1 MKTDQ
6 LEYFRRMLT
15 DKVDELNRECGK
27 AMAGMAGEKENLA
40 DPNDRA
46 SEESEW
52 TVEFRIRERE
62 RNLVL
67 KIREAIKR
75 IDEGTFG
82 VCEECGEP
90 ISLQRLKARPVTT
103 YCIDCKTQE
112 ERRQK
117 MRGLVSVPMLSF
129 AD

>member
-90 ISLQRLKARPVTT
+90 ISLKRLKARPVTT